1 MHGNKQG
8 GVDKLSDRHD
18 ILEWIDEWIH
28 VAFEMTRA
36 TLRVSDQDN
45 LASEILAEEVIAVAK
60 AGERDPDRI
69 CEMTLDR
76 LRSGAGPP
84 APMTGC

>member
-1 MHGNKQG
+1 MSITRYLDGHQFD
-8 GVDKLSDRHD
+8 VETTCIMD
-18 ILEWIDEWIH
+18 

-45 LASEILAEEVIAVAK
+45 LASEILAEEVIAVAN

-84 APMTGC
+84 APMAGC